1 MVFLMLVTTVSC
13 FNLRELSRKEKFLWL
28 NAKSW
33 IISGLI
39 PLCLMSFI
47 GMLNMIILYSLFIFA
62 FSIAEFF
69 DEDITDILTAF
80 AKIKTDTKI
89 YYA

>member
-1 MVFLMLVTTVSC
+1 MLVTTTSC
-13 FNLRELSRKEKFLWL
+13 QNLRELSRKEKLLWL

-47 GMLNMIILYSLFIFA
+47 GSLNSLILYGLFIFA
-62 FSIAEFF
+62 FSVAEFF
-69 DEDITDILTAF
+69 DEDITDILTSLS
-80 AKIKTDTKI
+80 KITDTKT
-89 YYA
+89 YFA